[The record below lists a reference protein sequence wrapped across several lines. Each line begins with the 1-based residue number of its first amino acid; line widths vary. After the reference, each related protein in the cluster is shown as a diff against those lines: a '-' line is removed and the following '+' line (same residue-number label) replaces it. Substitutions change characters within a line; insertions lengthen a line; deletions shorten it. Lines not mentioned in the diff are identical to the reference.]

1 LSETSI
7 RKSVLNNIDNMEFSY
22 SVQADKKILLSVDGD
37 KFSLSLKQ
45 IFVLRRV
52 LQNALFDGSVKFK
65 CKIDEPE
72 CY

>member
-1 LSETSI
+1 MSETT
-7 RKSVLNNIDNMEFSY
+7 RKSNLNNVDNMEFSY
-22 SVQADKKILLSVDGD
+22 SVQTGRRVLFSCGD
-37 KFSLSLKQ
+37 IVLDLNLKE
-45 IFVLRRV
+45 IFALRRV